1 MQITLGSTVVQL
13 LPEKAL
19 YLPEHAVL
27 VIADLHLGKAMH
39 FRKAGLFVPAESA
52 HKDYQVLQALM
63 QQYKPREVWFL
74 GDLFHSDH
82 NAAWRQLEAFIQ
94 AHMAVRFTLIRG
106 NHDILQQDYYEQLK
120 MTVVPE
126 VLELDDLLFSHEP
139 LDTVAAGKIN
149 IAGHIHPGCAL
160 RGLGRQSLRLPC
172 FYWCKDLM
180 LLPAFGA
187 LTGLKVMDQIKDAKL
202 FAIASDRILLL

>member
-1 MQITLGSTVVQL
+1 MEITLGGTTVQM

-19 YLPEHAVL
+19 YLPEHALL

-52 HKDYQVLQALM
+52 HKDYRILRTLM
-63 QQYKPREVWFL
+63 QQYQPREVWFL

-82 NAAWRQLEAFIQ
+82 NTEWLQFEAFIREYR
-94 AHMAVRFTLIRG
+94 AVRFTLIRG
-106 NHDILQQDYYEQLK
+106 NHDILQQEYYDQLRIEI
-120 MTVVPE
+120 VPE
-126 VLELDDLLFSHEP
+126 MRELEDLVFSHEP
-139 LDTVAAGKIN
+139 LDVVTAGKVN

-172 FYWCKDLM
+172 FYWCDDLL

-187 LTGLKVMDQIKDAKL
+187 LTGLKMMDQGKNVKL
-202 FAIASDRILLL
+202 YAIATDRVLQL